1 MRFRT
6 RKPPAPDTQRRM
18 LALSVQPESSA
29 LPTRE
34 ADARPALP
42 AFEALYDAHVDRVFR
57 MLRRIGVPESSLEDA
72 VQDVF
77 IIAFRRMDGFE
88 GRSSLSTWLC
98 GIATQTARNYRRH
111 ARRHPETPTEGAG
124 EDAPASAPSPERA
137 LETSEAVR
145 VLHALLDELDE
156 EKREVFVLVELEQ
169 IPAPEIAAM
178 LELNLNTVYARVR
191 AARAA
196 FEQCVARHRAKDG
209 WRLR

>member
-1 MRFRT
+1 MLFRT
-6 RKPPAPDTQRRM
+6 RKHQPPDTQGRM
-18 LALSVQPESSA
+18 LALSVQPEASA
-29 LPTRE
+29 LPTRGAGARAE
-34 ADARPALP
+34 AAS
-42 AFEALYDAHVDRVFR
+42 FEALYDAHVDRVYR
-57 MLRRIGVPESSLEDA
+57 MLRRIGVPEASLEDA

-77 IIAFRRMDGFE
+77 ITAFRRLDGFE

-124 EDAPASAPSPERA
+124 EDAPASAPSPERE
-137 LETSEAVR
+137 LESSEAVR

-156 EKREVFVLVELEQ
+156 DKREVFVLVELEQ
-169 IPAPEIAAM
+169 IPVPEIARM
-178 LELNLNTVYARVR
+178 LEQNLNTVYARVR

-196 FEQCVARHRAKDG
+196 FEQGVARHRARDG